1 MTSLPWRT
9 CFVLS
14 AICMGI
20 GGPQH
25 PGGTMQEMLA
35 DPIWFSAHAWVVAS
49 FVAMTAGLVLLDRSA
64 VLSQQVRWWLRIAVI
79 ITAIQAIDMV
89 VHTAAYVDLENM
101 LAGRATPV
109 FTSHMIL
116 TMIIYPIFGV
126 LISGFIIVAARER
139 ALGNLWVAW
148 IGVAGALAH
157 GVAGFFTVA
166 FNSEFARPLFPLIM
180 LLMVWALIVALMPL
194 RSTAAI
200 LSRA

>member
-14 AICMGI
+14 TICMGI

-25 PGGTMQEMLA
+25 PDGTIPEMLA

-49 FVAMTAGLVLLDRSA
+49 FVAMTAGLILFGRSA
-64 VLSQQVRWWLRIAVI
+64 VLSQRVRWWLRIAVI
-79 ITAIQAIDMV
+79 VTAIQTADMV
-89 VHTAAYVDLENM
+89 VHTAAYIDLANM

-109 FTSHMIL
+109 FTSHMLL
-116 TMIIYPIFGV
+116 TMIVYPIFGV
-126 LISGFIIVAARER
+126 LISAFIIVAARER
-139 ALGNLWVAW
+139 ALGNPWVAW

-166 FNSEFARPLFPLIM
+166 FDSEATRALFPLIM
-180 LLMVWALIVALMPL
+180 LVMVWALIVALMPE
-194 RSTAAI
+194 RSTATI
-200 LSRA
+200 PSRA